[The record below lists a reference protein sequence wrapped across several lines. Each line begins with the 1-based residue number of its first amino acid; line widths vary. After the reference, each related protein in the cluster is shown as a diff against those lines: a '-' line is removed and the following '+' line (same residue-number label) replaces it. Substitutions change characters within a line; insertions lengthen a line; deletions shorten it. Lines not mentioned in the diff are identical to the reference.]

1 MHHPPPRNR
10 GNLALIAGHP
20 SEQGVKHGRRDEA
33 RFNFINGLAM
43 ERKRLESLGSGLSPS
58 PPMGLP

>member
-1 MHHPPPRNR
+1 MHHPPPHNR

-43 ERKRLESLGSGLSPS
+43 ERERLESLGSGLSPS
-58 PPMGLP
+58 LPMGLP